1 MSDLCN
7 EIEKLGKGIGN
18 ASRYRIVEALF
29 KEPKTVSDLVKA
41 AKISQSAVSQHLKT
55 LKLCNIVINE
65 RKGQEVYYRLNAEY
79 TLKLLKSLSD
89 SIKHHVKKGA
99 K

>member
-18 ASRYRIVEALF
+18 VSRYRIVEALF
-29 KEPKTVSDLVKA
+29 SEPKTVSQLVKA
-41 AKISQSAVSQHLKT
+41 ARISQSAVSQHLKI
-55 LKLCNIVINE
+55 LKFYNIVIDE
-65 RKGQEVYYRLNAEY
+65 RRGQEVLYRLNAEY
-79 TLKLLKSLSD
+79 TLKLLKSLTD
-89 SIKHHVKKGA
+89 NIKQQTKKG

>member
-18 ASRYRIVEALF
+18 ASRYKIVEALF
-29 KEPKTVSDLVKA
+29 NEPKTVTQLVKA
-41 AKISQSAVSQHLKT
+41 VKISQSGVSQHLKT

-79 TLKLLKSLSD
+79 TLKLLKSLTD
-89 SIKHHVKKGA
+89 RIKQQKK
-99 K
+99 KEK

>member
-1 MSDLCN
+1 MTDLCN
-7 EIEKLGKGIGN
+7 EIEKLGKGLGN
-18 ASRYRIVEALF
+18 SSRYRIVQALF
-29 KEPKTVSDLVKA
+29 NEPKTVTELVKV

-55 LKLCNIVINE
+55 LKLCDMVLDE

-89 SIKHHVKKGA
+89 GIKMQAKKG